1 MGHRQDLNTLSAA
14 DRQALVDLMLTY
26 LNDDVVDD
34 HMAIVHS
41 GVEIFTGHRAYIA
54 AMEGWLQSH
63 GGAAFVPLP
72 YWNSANPIPPEFD
85 VVKPADDGTPRPPLM
100 NLNPN
105 MPKPAQYE
113 WPAVCTYEDP
123 ADLGDAINGW
133 HGSVHCAIGG
143 SMCMI
148 AIASA
153 APIFWCWHAFVDH
166 IYWDW
171 QRCTVICP
179 DLVGSP
185 LTWAR
190 HQLRLAGLTVG
201 TVTRLPR
208 VVFPGELPPF
218 RMPIPLP
225 DPPPFVHSL
234 PERHWTTVRIFS
246 GSAFTASATVA
257 SKETST
263 TMASGPGAA
272 SGPPWVSTASGS
284 RSRCGR
290 RRRERFRWVLR
301 RIVRSQARGWR
312 PSKDERPRYA
322 RSRVSWTRSSASAAA
337 SVSDK
342 ATRYST
348 STSGT
353 T

>member
-234 PERHWTTVRIFS
+234 PERQLLPQGAVVGASAGHVH
-246 GSAFTASATVA
+246 GSATPIFV
-257 SKETST
+257 EGGPRHGGG
-263 TMASGPGAA
+263 GPGGGGHSHGGGG
-272 SGPPWVSTASGS
+272 SGNGHGS
-284 RSRCGR
+284 HDGVGNSL
-290 RRRERFRWVLR
+290 RE
-301 RIVRSQARGWR
+301 WR
-312 PSKDERPRYA
+312 LHMRPRPDLL
-322 RSRVSWTRSSASAAA
+322 RGPRVVDQWPAAGI
-337 SVSDK
+337 SVRHGGSVDL
-342 ATRYST
+342 TVVT
-348 STSGT
+348 S
-353 T
+353 